1 MNNIKIQMALSVVY
15 VWNHI
20 YNNNNNNNNMKYN
33 FEFKEDR
40 EAILPF

>member
-20 YNNNNNNNNMKYN
+20 YNNNNNNNMKYN

>member
-1 MNNIKIQMALSVVY
+1 MALSVVY

-20 YNNNNNNNNMKYN
+20 YNNNNNNNMKYN